1 MTEDWVP
8 IYDKSNLGG
17 YYMAIGTS
25 GNQFKN
31 AGVAGALMGELIER
45 TESDRTWDS
54 DEGWEFSLEKTGNRL
69 NAGIFSRKRSALNTT
84 ASVLG

>member
-1 MTEDWVP
+1 MP
-8 IYDKSNLGG
+8 IYDKSNLLG

-45 TESDRTWDS
+45 SENDKSWDS
-54 DEGWEFSLEKTGNRL
+54 DEGWEFPLKKTGNVV
-69 NAGIFSRKRSALNTT
+69 NAGNFSRKRNVLNTT